1 MIKRKIEFPNDKR
14 ITVLRKNLTKY
25 KTWESYNLI
34 KVHKWTASEVRVHQA
49 VKGTF

>member
-25 KTWESYNLI
+25 TTWESENLI
-34 KVHKWTASEVRVHQA
+34 KVHKWSASAVRVHQA
-49 VKGTF
+49 VRGAF